1 MQVLLVLLVLRLVMQ
16 LEHKMLN
23 LAAVQVV
30 IGMLA
35 VLIQEQMLVHRYLVV
50 AVVVAVLQ
58 QAIMWQEPEG
68 AAVNQEAIQLVAV
81 VVQLPVLP
89 VVMALL
95 ATSLFAVKVV
105 VAAVPVI
112 QAQGLLVAMAV
123 FPAVAVAAVGM
134 EYLHAVMGG
143 AVRVVS

>member
-1 MQVLLVLLVLRLVMQ
+1 MLALWLLHPQ
-16 LEHKMLN
+16 QITLN

-35 VLIQEQMLVHRYLVV
+35 VLIQERMEAHRYLV
-50 AVVVAVLQ
+50 AAAVVAVLQ

-68 AAVNQEAIQLVAV
+68 AAVNQEAIPLAAV
-81 VVQLPVLP
+81 VVQQAALP

-95 ATSLFAVKVV
+95 ATSLFAVKVG

-134 EYLHAVMGG
+134 E
-143 AVRVVS
+143 